1 MKIIDFDIE
10 KAKSGE
16 YEIVTKHGVPVRI
29 ICWDKQDGVFKLVG
43 LVKDTD
49 GDEFCQSYDEHGDAR
64 EGDTAFN
71 LQLVCSDPVSELTD
85 FEYKVGSS
93 MYGSYIDEMNEEG
106 LDCVRATARELLDL
120 AKMELYDEAWFTDGH
135 AATPDP
141 ELTDFEYAVGKE
153 IYGNNRFVLEV
164 DGGNKDII
172 NGAKE
177 SAARLYELAK
187 KQFKDEQPV
196 EQENDGMNDCDKPT
210 KMFIDELRE
219 RLELALKEYWRPS
232 DKSGVCDIRYT
243 IQDNVIY
250 DCVGGTEMP
259 VCDVV
264 NVVVNALNHR
274 NEYWDGRS
282 TTIPNLKDVRYSGL
296 ERKDEI
302 DVINKHITNT
312 QLSDEINTRLNN
324 CGWFVCDKNNI
335 RGLIEYLA
343 EIEKN
348 M

>member
-43 LVKDTD
+43 LVKDSD
-49 GDEFCQSYDEHGDAR
+49 GNESCQSYDEHGDAH
-64 EGDTAFN
+64 EDDTAFD
-71 LQLVCSDPVSELTD
+71 LQLVTDNMPYIDGFTD
-85 FEYKVGSS
+85 FEYAVGKE
-93 MYGSYIDEMNEEG
+93 MYGYRYFKKAVEDGDRSVID
-106 LDCVRATARELLDL
+106 DVKRASEQLYKLAEAR
-120 AKMELYDEAWFTDGH
+120 FTDGH

-141 ELTDFEYAVGKE
+141 EFTEFEYELGKE

-172 NGAKE
+172 NAVRE

-210 KMFIDELRE
+210 KMFIDEF
-219 RLELALKEYWRPS
+219 KEYIETALWGRWQS
-232 DKSGVCDIRYT
+232 TSLGGVSGIRYT
-243 IQDNVIY
+243 VQGGAIY
-250 DCVGGTEMP
+250 DCVGAKEIP
-259 VCDVV
+259 INKVIEVLL
-264 NVVVNALNHR
+264 NALNHR
-274 NEYWDGRS
+274 TDDS
-282 TTIPNLKDVRYSGL
+282 VPNLKDVRYDSL
-296 ERKDEI
+296 ERKDDI